1 MSLTYEWALLY
12 RSGGRDYVAERFSTF
27 DPNEARRNHER
38 SCEFHWVRDG
48 MDDPLVTDLE
58 AVDERGRV
66 RIRESC
72 RPGQDPK
79 RVYKPVPRPANVQ
92 WPV

>member
-1 MSLTYEWALLY
+1 MTMTYEWTLLF
-12 RSGGRDYVAERFSTF
+12 RKDGKDYVYERFSTL
-27 DPNEARRNHER
+27 DAGEARRNHER
-38 SCEFHWVRDG
+38 SCEFLWTADW

-79 RVYKPVPRPANVQ
+79 RTYKAVPPPADVE
-92 WPV
+92 WSV